1 MRAVLF
7 AALLTAWTASAVRA
21 GEHPGR
27 AHMEQN
33 GFVGTETCLSC
44 HQDAGRQVVGS
55 VHWTHASKVDNV
67 EGIDKK
73 AEHGMLNRI
82 YTMCN
87 GNDIINDMKEVR
99 SASGKIK
106 FTGCN
111 TCHPGNH
118 IQGVGSKGPA
128 AEKAVDCLLCHS
140 SEYDFRARKGSL
152 DEQGR
157 VVMGRDSSLK
167 AALAVGKPGV
177 KNCMVCHEGAG
188 GGQYNKRGF
197 LFSKETD
204 AHAANGMVCVDC
216 HKGKEHRIP
225 TGFDPNLWA
234 NDGLRISCAGCH
246 TEKPHKDE
254 DYNRHTARLAC
265 QTCHT
270 PRTGGASAKDFT
282 QWEKQSDGF
291 WEPSTLKHEPN
302 ETRAVYAWFNGTVKA
317 EPHLIAPKGDRRD
330 AKSRIF
336 PFKVFE
342 GKAYYDKKTG
352 KLLGMDFAP
361 PMQTG
366 SALAGLAS
374 AAKIQGLKD
383 YEPVPGWQRI
393 YFANSHLVT
402 KTNALKC
409 ADCHSPGGILPFAQL
424 GYSPTEVEK
433 LTSSRVHFEKSL
445 EKQRAEWE

>member
-1 MRAVLF
+1 MRTALWAGIVLAW
-7 AALLTAWTASAVRA
+7 AAQAARAS
-21 GEHPGR
+21 EHPGR
-27 AHMEQN
+27 AQMEQN
-33 GFVGTETCLSC
+33 GYLGTPTCLSC
-44 HQDAGRQVVGS
+44 HPEAGKEVVGS

-73 AEHGMLNRI
+73 AAHGMLNRV

-87 GNDIINDMKEVR
+87 GNDLINDMKEVR
-99 SASGKIK
+99 SASGKVK

-111 TCHPGNH
+111 TCHPGDH
-118 IQGVGSKGPA
+118 VQGVGSTGPE

-140 SEYDFRARKGSL
+140 AEYDYRARKGYK

-157 VVMGRDSSLK
+157 VVMGRDSSIK
-167 AALAVGKPGV
+167 AALAVGRPGI
-177 KNCMVCHEGAG
+177 KNCMACHETAG

-197 LFSKETD
+197 QFTKETD
-204 AHAANGMVCVDC
+204 AHAAKGMVCVDC
-216 HKGKEHRIP
+216 HKAKGHRIP
-225 TGFDPNLWA
+225 TGYDPNLWA
-234 NDGLRISCAGCH
+234 NDGLRLSCAGCH
-246 TEKPHKDE
+246 SEKPHKDE
-254 DYNRHTARLAC
+254 DYDRHTARLAC

-282 QWEKQSDGF
+282 KWEKQADGF

-302 ETRAVYAWFNGTVKA
+302 ETRPVYAWFNGTVKA
-317 EPHLIAPKGDRRD
+317 EPHLIAPKGGRKDP
-330 AKSRIF
+330 KSRIF

-366 SALAGLAS
+366 DTLAGVAA
-374 AAKIQGLKD
+374 AAKILGLKD
-383 YEPVPGWQRI
+383 YKPEPGWQRI
-393 YFANSHLVT
+393 YFASSHLVS
-402 KTNALKC
+402 KDKALRC
-409 ADCHSPGGILPFAQL
+409 GDCHAAGGALPFASL
-424 GYSPTEVEK
+424 GYSPSEVEK

>member
-1 MRAVLF
+1 MRTLLC
-7 AALLTAWTASAVRA
+7 AALFVPWAALVVGAA
-21 GEHPGR
+21 EHPGR
-27 AHMEQN
+27 AQMEQS
-33 GFVGTETCLSC
+33 GYAGTETCLSC
-44 HQDAGRQVVGS
+44 HPDAGRQVVGS

-99 SASGKIK
+99 SASGKTK

-140 SEYDFRARKGSL
+140 SEYDFRARKGFL

-177 KNCMVCHEGAG
+177 NNCMACHEGAG

-197 LFSKETD
+197 EFRAETD
-204 AHAANGMVCVDC
+204 AHAAKGMVCVDC

-282 QWEKQSDGF
+282 QWEKQPDGF

-302 ETRAVYAWFNGTVKA
+302 ETRAVYAWFNGTVKN

-330 AKSRIF
+330 PKSRIF

-342 GKAYYDKKTG
+342 GKAYFDKKTG

-366 SALAGLAS
+366 DTLAGVAA
-374 AAKIQGLKD
+374 AAKIQGIKD

-402 KTNALKC
+402 KTKALKC

-424 GYSPTEVEK
+424 GYSPAEVGR
-433 LTSSRVHFEKSL
+433 LTSSRAHFEKSL
-445 EKQRAEWE
+445 EKQRAEWD